1 MAAAKKSADNDRGE
15 EVKIRISVDEPSEA
29 AADKRAGTSAQDEK
43 PEVVEGE
50 LVDDLEEEED
60 LMEEELKAATLEM
73 EREFKALSQE
83 LEEAQAK
90 AEEYLNGWQRAL
102 ADFTN
107 YKRRIERDQQQTM
120 QNTVGSVVKRYLPI
134 LDDLERALNNRPKD
148 GEGAVWANGIELIY
162 RKFLMSLEADG
173 VKSMQAEGQMF
184 DPNLHEAISQEP
196 SQEHDSGQIIEVLQK
211 GYLIGE
217 RVLRPAVVR
226 VAE

>member
-50 LVDDLEEEED
+50 LVNDLEEEED

>member
-50 LVDDLEEEED
+50 LVNDLEEEED

-73 EREFKALSQE
+73 EREFEALSQE